1 MPRLL
6 VARFIEDSVSQFRA
20 SAKIRNED
28 AWELYDRGRFTA
40 AIYLWGYAV
49 EMILKSAWFSNVLDY
64 DENRAIKIQD
74 LDQARNIAKNNY
86 GISWNNLHDIEG
98 WAQLIVAHRIK
109 IGCIYSDPGFYTQVG
124 IQSQRVYLRWR
135 EILRYKKNRAYH
147 FEANIVAD
155 SANFF
160 LVNTYSL

>member
-6 VARFIEDSVSQFRA
+6 VRRLTEDTAFQFRS
-20 SAKIRNED
+20 SAAIRNED
-28 AWELYDRGRFTA
+28 AWELYYRGRFTA

-49 EMILKSAWFSNVLDY
+49 EMTLKSAWFSNVLGY
-64 DENRAIKIQD
+64 DENDPIKKRD
-74 LDQARNIAKNNY
+74 LDQARNIAEKDY
-86 GISWNNLHDIEG
+86 GISWANLHDIEG
-98 WAQLIVAHRIK
+98 WAGLIIAHRMK
-109 IGCIYSDPGFYTQVG
+109 IGNIYADPRFSMQVG

-155 SANFF
+155 SANWF
-160 LVNTYSL
+160 LAKTYSL